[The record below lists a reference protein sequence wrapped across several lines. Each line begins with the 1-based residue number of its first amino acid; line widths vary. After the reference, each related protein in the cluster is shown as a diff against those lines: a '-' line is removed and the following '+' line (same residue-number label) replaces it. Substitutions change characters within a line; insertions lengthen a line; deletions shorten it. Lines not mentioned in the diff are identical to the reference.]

1 MNYFTPNKNFIR
13 KNFSTELNCNPNII
27 LWFEIDTK
35 TLNEHE
41 KEEKSKQKIKEKCA
55 IHIPLYHIVLTALT
69 IIQSKKIG
77 K

>member
-27 LWFEIDTK
+27 LWFEIDSK

-41 KEEKSKQKIKEKCA
+41 KEEKSKRGQLPSFFEKQRA
-55 IHIPLYHIVLTALT
+55 ILFL
-69 IIQSKKIG
+69 
-77 K
+77 